1 MVIFDFYF
9 SSILNMVGWT
19 CIWTQLAIKRNFM
32 EILLRFVVWDWRIFL
47 ERIGLKWH
55 WTRAL
60 FKIYWNFIQY
70 IEQMS
75 RELFCLQTW
84 WVWKQWFLVILEVF
98 FRNIFILLCLS
109 CTSIAAFRSRNLRLV
124 FCRYK
129 WFYLS
134 QYMAAFFY
142 SFLPHPHII

>member
-1 MVIFDFYF
+1 MNVHLNTISYKAKFYGNFVTFCSLGLTNIFGTNRIEMTLNSCFVQNLLKFHSIYRTNVSRIILFTDLVGVKTMV
-9 SSILNMVGWT
+9 
-19 CIWTQLAIKRNFM
+19 
-32 EILLRFVVWDWRIFL
+32 
-47 ERIGLKWH
+47 
-55 WTRAL
+55 
-60 FKIYWNFIQY
+60 
-70 IEQMS
+70 
-75 RELFCLQTW
+75 
-84 WVWKQWFLVILEVF
+84 LVILEVF

-142 SFLPHPHII
+142 SFLPHPHIN